1 MRVRKPAVA
10 GSFYPASKDAL
21 LQMIESCFMH
31 SYGPQK
37 KPPTDNVDGKII
49 GMVCPHAGYMY
60 SGPVAAHSYY
70 AASSMDIDLVIMIGP
85 NHYGIGSGVATMKE
99 GVWETP
105 LGLVNV
111 DSNAAESVAKVSGIV
126 DFDDAAHSEDHC
138 LEVQLPMLQYIY
150 KQFRIL
156 PIIMWMQDKETAV
169 DVGKAVAEI
178 IKDGKNVLLIAS
190 SDFTHYEPN
199 EEAHRKDNE
208 LIKTILELDVNKYYA
223 VLRRLEV
230 SACGY
235 GAIASVMIAAKT
247 LGAKRGEL
255 LKYATSGDVAGKKDS
270 VVGYGSILFT

>member
-21 LQMIESCFMH
+21 LKMIENCFMH

-37 KPPTDNVDGKII
+37 KPPAKSDKKII
-49 GMVCPHAGYMY
+49 SLVCPHAGYMY

-70 AASSMDIDLVIMIGP
+70 MASSLNPELVIMIGP

-99 GVWETP
+99 GSWETP
-105 LGLVNV
+105 MGLVDI
-111 DSNAAESVAKVSGIV
+111 DSNSSEKVAKISGIV

-150 KQFRIL
+150 EKFKIL
-156 PIIMWMQDKETAV
+156 PIIMWMQDKETAE

-178 IKDGKNVLLIAS
+178 AKERSALLIAS

-208 LIKTILELDVNKYYA
+208 LIKTILELDVNKYYT
-223 VLRRLEV
+223 VLKRLDV

-235 GAIASVMIAAKT
+235 GAIASVMIAAKI
-247 LGAKRGEL
+247 LGAKKGEL
-255 LKYATSGDVAGKKDS
+255 LKYATSGDVAGMKDA

>member
-10 GSFYPASKDAL
+10 GSFYPASKDEL
-21 LQMIESCFMH
+21 LRMIESCFLH
-31 SYGPQK
+31 PYGPQK
-37 KPPTDNVDGKII
+37 KSPSGIDRKII

-70 AASSMDIDLVIMIGP
+70 AASSLNIDLVIMVGP
-85 NHYGIGSGVATMKE
+85 NHYGIGSGVAVMRE
-99 GVWETP
+99 GSWETP
-105 LGLVNV
+105 LGSV
-111 DSNAAESVAKVSGIV
+111 DVDNKVAESIAKISGII

-150 KQFRIL
+150 RQFKIV
-156 PIIMWMQDKETAV
+156 PIIMWMQDKDTAEGV
-169 DVGKAVAEI
+169 ARAIAEI
-178 IKDGKNVLLIAS
+178 GKGGNVLLIAS

-199 EEAHRKDNE
+199 EEAHRKDME
-208 LIKTILELDVNKYYA
+208 LIKTILELDVNKYYS

-235 GAIASVMIAAKT
+235 GAVAVVMIAAKM
-247 LGAKRGEL
+247 LGAKNGEL
-255 LKYATSGDVAGKKDS
+255 LKYATSGDITGSKDS

>member
-10 GSFYPASKDAL
+10 GSFYPANKDAL
-21 LQMIESCFMH
+21 LQAIENCFMH

-37 KPPTDNVDGKII
+37 KPPVESGRKII

-70 AASSMDIDLVIMIGP
+70 AASSLNVDLVIMIGP
-85 NHYGIGSGVATMKE
+85 NHYGIGSGVATTKE
-99 GVWETP
+99 GFWETP
-105 LGLVNV
+105 LGLIDV
-111 DSNAAESVAKVSGIV
+111 DNNAAENVAKISGIV
-126 DFDDAAHSEDHC
+126 DFDDYAHSEDHC

-150 KQFRIL
+150 EQFKIL
-156 PIIMWMQDKETAV
+156 PIIMWMQDKDTAT

-178 IKDGKNVLLIAS
+178 VKDRNALLIAS

-199 EEAHRKDNE
+199 EEAHRKDKE
-208 LIKTILELDVNKYYA
+208 LINAILELDVNRYYT
-223 VLRRLEV
+223 VLRKLEV

-235 GAIASVMIAAKT
+235 GAIASVMIAAKI
-247 LGAKRGEL
+247 LGAKKGEL

-270 VVGYGSILFT
+270 VVGYGSILFI

>member
-21 LQMIESCFMH
+21 LQAIENSFIH

-37 KPPTDNVDGKII
+37 KPPSDSDRKII

-70 AASSMDIDLVIMIGP
+70 AASSLDIDLIVMAGP
-85 NHYGIGSGVATMKE
+85 NHYRIGSGVATMKE
-99 GVWETP
+99 GSWETP
-105 LGLVNV
+105 LGLVSI
-111 DSNAAESVAKVSGIV
+111 DTNAAESIAKISGIV
-126 DFDDAAHSEDHC
+126 DFDDYAHSEDHC

-150 KQFRIL
+150 EQFTIL
-156 PIIMWMQDKETAV
+156 PIIMWMQDKETAS
-169 DVGKAVAEI
+169 DVGKAIAEI
-178 IKDGKNVLLIAS
+178 VRDRNALLIAS

-199 EEAHRKDNE
+199 EEAHKKDNE

-223 VLRRLEV
+223 VLRRLQV

-235 GAIASVMIAAKT
+235 GAIASVMIAAKI
-247 LGAKRGEL
+247 LGAEKGEL
-255 LKYATSGDVAGKKDS
+255 LKYATSGDIAGKKDS